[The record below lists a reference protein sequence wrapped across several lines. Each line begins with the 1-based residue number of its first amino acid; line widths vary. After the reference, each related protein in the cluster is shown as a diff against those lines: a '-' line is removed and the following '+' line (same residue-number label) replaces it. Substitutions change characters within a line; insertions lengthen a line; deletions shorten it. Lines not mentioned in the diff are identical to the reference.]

1 MVAQDHAGGNAA
13 AAGTAADGDQRL
25 SEGQDRSS
33 LGGRRRAES
42 PNCFRH
48 SSRGGS
54 HQGYPAILNGSSTGG
69 SGGAALMVSLL
80 QSMMGSAGFKMNDRV
95 IANDA
100 LMGLKGGA
108 VAYLGAILESATPEV
123 RRMYSE
129 YLTQLIMAHEAMTA
143 LAVKKGWYQP
153 Y

>member
-1 MVAQDHAGGNAA
+1 
-13 AAGTAADGDQRL
+13 
-25 SEGQDRSS
+25 
-33 LGGRRRAES
+33 
-42 PNCFRH
+42 
-48 SSRGGS
+48 
-54 HQGYPAILNGSSTGG
+54 
-69 SGGAALMVSLL
+69 MVSLL

-153 Y
+153 YLSPGEQLQATYQQAEWVLNTQ